1 MSGKQVSWT
10 SCGLNC
16 PREPLPLEAP
26 EFGHSRRRSHPATGS
41 PRGSGDAREA
51 SVPSHK
57 GLIGARKPEVGTAMA
72 RFAWTRVAPVPLVA
86 LWLVLSLSPTDARVN
101 LSSVNFLDLPALL
114 GVPVDPKRARGYLLV
129 ARPADACL
137 AIEGPGPDNHSLDP
151 LVLVRPLGCSWEH
164 TGRRTQR
171 AGATAASVGPEAP
184 GQLRAFEDLEVTVR
198 CDQPARVLLPHAEP
212 CPDPEC
218 HPIVVASWALARAL
232 TLAASTLFVLRQLWP
247 WVRGWGSRGTA
258 VKTQTCQK
266 AQVRTFTRLSDLCAI
281 CLDDYEEGE
290 RLKILPCAHA
300 YHCRCIDPWFSR
312 AARRSCPLC
321 KQSVASTHDGST
333 DGSVGGEEP
342 PLPGHRPPIWAIQAR
357 LRSRRLEL
365 LARTVPCRRCSSTT
379 SLGVVEN
386 VEPSEATSE
395 LS

>member
-1 MSGKQVSWT
+1 
-10 SCGLNC
+10 
-16 PREPLPLEAP
+16 
-26 EFGHSRRRSHPATGS
+26 
-41 PRGSGDAREA
+41 
-51 SVPSHK
+51 
-57 GLIGARKPEVGTAMA
+57 MA
-72 RFAWTRVAPVPLVA
+72 RSAWAQVAPVALGA
-86 LWLVLSLSPTDARVN
+86 LWLVLSPSPADTEVN
-101 LSSVNFLDLPALL
+101 LSSVDFSDLPALL
-114 GVPVDPKRARGYLLV
+114 GVPVDPQSAHRCLLV

-137 AIEGPGPDNHSLDP
+137 AIEGPGADNSSLDP
-151 LVLVRPLGCSWEH
+151 LVLVRPLGCTWE
-164 TGRRTQR
+164 GIERRAR
-171 AGATAASVGPEAP
+171 KAGATAASVRPEE
-184 GQLRAFEDLEVTVR
+184 GKVRMYEDLEVTVR
-198 CDQPARVLLPHAEP
+198 CDRPARVLLPHGEP

-218 HPIVVASWALARAL
+218 HPAVAMSWALVRAL
-232 TLAASTLFVLRQLWP
+232 ALAASTLFVLRQLWP
-247 WVRGWGSRGTA
+247 WIRGWGSRGTT

-312 AARRSCPLC
+312 AARRLCPLC

-333 DGSVGGEEP
+333 DGSVGGDDA

-379 SLGVVEN
+379 SIGVAEN
-386 VEPSEATSE
+386 LAPSEATPEAS
-395 LS
+395 

>member
-1 MSGKQVSWT
+1 M
-10 SCGLNC
+10 
-16 PREPLPLEAP
+16 
-26 EFGHSRRRSHPATGS
+26 
-41 PRGSGDAREA
+41 
-51 SVPSHK
+51 PSHA
-57 GLIGARKPEVGTAMA
+57 GLGGARQLEVGAAMA
-72 RFAWTRVAPVPLVA
+72 RSAWVRVAPVALVA
-86 LWLVLSLSPTDARVN
+86 LWLVLSPSSADAQVN
-101 LSSVNFLDLPALL
+101 LSSVDFSELPALL
-114 GVPVDPKRARGYLLV
+114 GVPLDPQGARSYLLV

-137 AIEGPGPDNHSLDP
+137 AIESPGPDNNSQDP
-151 LVLVRPLGCSWEH
+151 LVLVRPLGCKWER
-164 TGRRTQR
+164 TGRRALR
-171 AGATAASVGPEAP
+171 AGTAAASARAEDP
-184 GQLRAFEDLEVTVR
+184 GQQLRVYDDLEVTVR
-198 CDQPARVLLPHAEP
+198 CDRPARVLLPHGGP

-218 HPIVVASWALARAL
+218 HPAVAASWALARAL
-232 TLAASTLFVLRQLWP
+232 ALAASTLFVLRQLWP
-247 WVRGWGSRGTA
+247 WIRGWGSRGTT

-333 DGSVGGEEP
+333 DSSVGGDDP
-342 PLPGHRPPIWAIQAR
+342 PLPEHCPPIWAIQAR

-379 SLGVVEN
+379 SLGMAEN
-386 VEPSEATSE
+386 VEPSEETYEPS
-395 LS
+395 

>member
-1 MSGKQVSWT
+1 
-10 SCGLNC
+10 
-16 PREPLPLEAP
+16 
-26 EFGHSRRRSHPATGS
+26 
-41 PRGSGDAREA
+41 
-51 SVPSHK
+51 
-57 GLIGARKPEVGTAMA
+57 MA
-72 RFAWTRVAPVPLVA
+72 QSAWTRVAPVILVA
-86 LWLVLSLSPTDARVN
+86 LWLVLSLSPTDAQVN
-101 LSSVNFLDLPALL
+101 LSSVDFLDLPTLL

-137 AIEGPGPDNHSLDP
+137 AIEGPGPGNLSLDP

-164 TGRRTQR
+164 TGRRARR

-184 GQLRAFEDLEVTVR
+184 GQLRVFEDLEVTVR
-198 CDQPARVLLPHAEP
+198 CDQPARVLLPHGEP

-218 HPIVVASWALARAL
+218 HPVVAASWALARAL
-232 TLAASTLFVLRQLWP
+232 ALAASTLFVLRQLWP

-333 DGSVGGEEP
+333 DGSVGGDEP

-379 SLGVVEN
+379 SLGVAEN
-386 VEPSEATSE
+386 VAPSEATPEPS
-395 LS
+395 

>member
-1 MSGKQVSWT
+1 
-10 SCGLNC
+10 
-16 PREPLPLEAP
+16 
-26 EFGHSRRRSHPATGS
+26 
-41 PRGSGDAREA
+41 
-51 SVPSHK
+51 
-57 GLIGARKPEVGTAMA
+57 MA